1 MTPEL
6 NAKIALWRQ
15 QLASGSLSPAEEE
28 ALMVEAVKVLRAGRV
43 GAAIA
48 SDTSRRAKAKAEIPS
63 ADDLLGE
70 MGLL

>member
-6 NAKIALWRQ
+6 NAKVALWRQ
-15 QLASGSLSPAEEE
+15 QLADGKLTPAEEE

-48 SDTSRRAKAKAEIPS
+48 SDSSRRAKAKAVIPS
-63 ADDLLGE
+63 ADDMLAE
-70 MGLL
+70 MGL